1 MALKLGTTSLNKL
14 YLGSTQI
21 NKAYLGAGVLFSS
34 AFDPLSLFTGG
45 HEGAWYDPSDL
56 TTLFQDSAEPP
67 ITPVTAAGQTVGTM
81 LDKSGNG
88 NHARQTTA
96 AQRPTYQ
103 TGSGLHWL
111 EFDGTD
117 DAMFTSAIDFTS
129 TDKMSIFAG
138 QRKLSDANFS
148 TLLGFSL
155 NSNNNNGAFALTAPS
170 TNNTS
175 DYAARSRGTIIS
187 FIQSPSSFVAPHSA
201 ALTMLA
207 DIGAPSHTSRINGVL
222 IATSVASQGTGNYG
236 DHDLFIGAR
245 AGWSFHYNGLLY
257 GVIIVGKTASTN
269 ELADVE
275 TYMAAKSGVTL

>member
-1 MALKLGTTSLNKL
+1 MALKLGTTALNKL

-56 TTLFQDSAEPP
+56 STLFQDSAEPP
-67 ITPVTAAGQTVGTM
+67 VTPVTTAGQSVGTM

-88 NHARQTTA
+88 NHARQTTTA
-96 AQRPTYQ
+96 ARPTYQ
-103 TGSGLHWL
+103 TGAGLHWL
-111 EFDGTD
+111 EFDGID
-117 DAMFTSAIDFTS
+117 DAMSTSAIDLTG
-129 TDKMSIFAG
+129 TDKISLFIG
-138 QRKLSDANFS
+138 QRKLSDAKFR
-148 TLLGFSL
+148 TLLEFSL

-170 TNNTS
+170 NNNDP
-175 DYAARSRGTIIS
+175 DYGARSRGTTTS
-187 FIQSPSSFVAPHSA
+187 FIRYPSSFAAPHSA

-207 DIGAPSHTSRINGVL
+207 DIGAPSHTPRINGVL

-236 DHDLFIGAR
+236 DHDLFIGSR
-245 AGWSFHYNGLLY
+245 AGTSFHYNGLLY

>member
-45 HEGAWYDPSDL
+45 HDGVWYDPSDL

-111 EFDGTD
+111 SFEGID
-117 DAMFTSAIDFTS
+117 DTMFTSAIDLTS
-129 TDKMSIFAG
+129 TDKISIFAG
-138 QRKLSDANFS
+138 QRKLSDAAFS

-155 NSNNNNGAFALTAPS
+155 NSNNNNGAFALTAPADFNS
-170 TNNTS
+170 P
-175 DYAARSRGTIIS
+175 DYAVRSRGTSVS
-187 FIQSPSSFVAPHSA
+187 FIQSPPSFAAPHSA

-207 DIGAPSHTSRINGVL
+207 DIGAPSHTFRINGVL
-222 IATSVASQGTGNYG
+222 ISTSVASQGTGNYG
-236 DHDLFIGAR
+236 DHALFIGSR
-245 AGWSFHYNGLLY
+245 AGTSFHYTGRLH
-257 GVIIVGKTASTN
+257 GMIIVGKTASAT
-269 ELADVE
+269 EITDTEAYI
-275 TYMAAKSGVTL
+275 TGKTI